1 LHKQFGRSR
10 QSSQTALR
18 SRERSGIDLI
28 EFNELGDDSIERSHL
43 PPWGEPSALEVV
55 AWQFKG
61 ITEALFALRDRMG
74 GSPNADEGK
83 R

>member
-1 LHKQFGRSR
+1 
-10 QSSQTALR
+10 
-18 SRERSGIDLI
+18 
-28 EFNELGDDSIERSHL
+28 
-43 PPWGEPSALEVV
+43 LEVV

>member
-1 LHKQFGRSR
+1 MACECGALLVRDVVTDGGR
-10 QSSQTALR
+10 
-18 SRERSGIDLI
+18 
-28 EFNELGDDSIERSHL
+28 ELTLENC
-43 PPWGEPSALEVV
+43 WALEVV